1 MEHTACLQNTLSGP
15 GDKRCSINEKAYLVD
30 KCADQFG
37 FKDVPK
43 RNPIKKS

>member
-1 MEHTACLQNTLSGP
+1 MESLSCSASDNRCLISMRP
-15 GDKRCSINEKAYLVD
+15 YLVD

-43 RNPIKKS
+43 RNPIEKS